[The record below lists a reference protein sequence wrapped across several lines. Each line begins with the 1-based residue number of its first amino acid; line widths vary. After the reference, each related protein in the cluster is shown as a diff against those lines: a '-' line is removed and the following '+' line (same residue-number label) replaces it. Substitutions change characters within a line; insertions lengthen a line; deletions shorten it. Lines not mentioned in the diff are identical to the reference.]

1 MSARTLF
8 AIALAGS
15 LAACSGNVTYE
26 DPEGVEVLS
35 TGFSYSDLNQVAQK
49 MTDSFLGTN
58 AWGGDTPRVVFGGVE
73 NKTNQHIDTR
83 NVTDT
88 IRTKLIQSGK
98 FTVVASDA
106 GISEMDQEID
116 YQQSGAVDPA
126 AAAELGR
133 QLGAEFVLYGRLT
146 SMYEKRGDVQSM
158 FYKFTL
164 NAVNVQTRQ
173 IIWADEDRIRKRE
186 EQSLFGW

>member
-1 MSARTLF
+1 MTSRSLLAF
-8 AIALAGS
+8 ALAGG

-26 DPEGVEVLS
+26 DPEGTELLS
-35 TGFSYSDLNQVAQK
+35 TGFSYSDLNQVASA

-73 NKTNQHIDTR
+73 NRTNQHIDTK

-98 FTVVASDA
+98 FTIVA
-106 GISEMDQEID
+106 GDQGLDELDEEIA
-116 YQQSGAVDPA
+116 YQQSGAVDSA

-133 QLGAEFVLYGRLT
+133 QLGAEYVMYGRLT
-146 SMYEKRGDVQSM
+146 SIYEKRGDVQSV

-173 IIWADEDRIRKRE
+173 IIWAEEDRIRKRE
-186 EQSLFGW
+186 ERTLFGW